1 MILIANII
9 KVLIVIMLIIYIL
22 LRIFYSKFRGSMG
35 EYWVK
40 KELEQFPKEEY
51 IVFNDI
57 MIEDD
62 KGSHQIDHIVV
73 SKFGIFVI
81 EMKNYYGMILGDNYK
96 DKWIQYLGKNKY
108 YFKNPIHQNYGHI
121 SALKDLLNLEESVFI
136 SIVCFSND
144 AKLKIK
150 GQNHVV
156 RLNSLLSL
164 IKSFD
169 IILLN
174 FDIAQISDVI
184 TKNNIIDK
192 EKRKNHVKQIRNKI
206 KDDNFKV
213 NNMICPKCGYELIL
227 KNGKYGN
234 FIGCS
239 NYPKCK
245 YMKKR

>member
-9 KVLIVIMLIIYIL
+9 KVLIVIMILIYIL
-22 LRIFYSKFRGSMG
+22 LRIFYSKFRGGMG

-40 KELEQFPKEEY
+40 KELEQLPKEEY

-136 SIVCFSND
+136 SIICFSND

-150 GQNHVV
+150 GENNVV

-192 EKRKNHVKQIRNKI
+192 EKRKNHVKQIKNKI